1 MGYYWGNQ
9 MNAGT
14 WWPFMG
20 FVMVIF
26 FVTLIVALIALLRYR
41 EHLHHP
47 HAAVSPRT
55 SSAIAILQ
63 ERLARGEI
71 NEDEYRARLKLL
83 RETHPE

>member
-1 MGYYWGNQ
+1 VGYYWDNQ

-26 FVTLIVALIALLRYR
+26 FIALIVAIIALLRYR
-41 EHLHHP
+41 GPLHRP
-47 HAAVSPRT
+47 HASVSPRT

-71 NEDEYRARLKLL
+71 DEDEYRTRLKLL